1 MLSDNTLFFNLEMCL
16 PKQKHPVSRTRM
28 NTIRTRR
35 YMSFIIVIVTII
47 IIILQCVRFITRYG
61 RTSMYN
67 IMIFSPVYLHTSIS
81 HRPNIIKIN
90 RSRSRLLYD
99 PRGSQNITG
108 LFLVTYKVHMVNR
121 SCELYRKYTRRRNT
135 HKGKHV
141 KIINIKISFS
151 LQIQLY
157 IILCLNRRYKS
168 KLFYTLIVLIG
179 FLLPS
184 DYCCM

>member
-47 IIILQCVRFITRYG
+47 IIIVECVRFITQYG

-67 IMIFSPVYLHTSIS
+67 IMIFFFSVHPHTSIS

-99 PRGSQNITG
+99 PRGPQNIIG
-108 LFLVTYKVHMVNR
+108 LVLVTYKVHTVNR
-121 SCELYRKYTRRRNT
+121 SCELYRKYTCRRYT
-135 HKGKHV
+135 HKG
-141 KIINIKISFS
+141 NAR
-151 LQIQLY
+151 Q
-157 IILCLNRRYKS
+157 
-168 KLFYTLIVLIG
+168 
-179 FLLPS
+179 
-184 DYCCM
+184 DY